1 MTQTMPEAVPDTIK
15 TRPETSGWWSM
26 RPWLHMFLGGLGL
39 WMATVLVTFATSNV
53 NLVPTVILLG
63 SFLVPVAFV
72 TYAFGHADQV
82 VTAQRIFTAFVYGGV
97 LGVLGASVLEAAFLK
112 QPTGPAYVG
121 VGLIEEAAKL
131 AALWLVARR
140 LPRYTM
146 RDGIVLGAAV
156 GFGFAAFESAGY
168 AFNALFTAGGPSL
181 LNLVETEVLRG
192 ILTPVGHGL
201 WTAILGGTLFGV
213 AARRGRLRL
222 SRAVLGSYVLVALL
236 HGLWDASRGIAVWLT
251 LLLTAT
257 PVQWALIELGRA
269 PDVTPGQLHLFTI
282 LSWGLLALDALLG
295 VMILRGRWR
304 RATTRDQPHT
314 PAPLPLVTAAL
325 LVAALVLAGC
335 STSSAS
341 TAGTTSSSATT
352 PAVAVAPSALAL
364 QQQFVKV
371 VKQVGP
377 SVVLIQTSQGL
388 GSGIVFDA
396 NGNVVT
402 NNHVVQGASGF
413 QVTLADGKQYP
424 ARLVGSFATDDL
436 AVLHIDAGGLHPAGF
451 ADSSQLEVGD
461 VALAIGNP
469 LGLQSSVTEG
479 IVSALGRT
487 VNEENGVALPNVIQ
501 TSAPINPGNSG
512 GALVDLKGRVIGI
525 PTLAATD
532 PQLGGGAAGGIG
544 FAIPS
549 NTVRDVA
556 AQLISQGKVTNS
568 HRAWLGVEVAATT
581 SGGLLITEVQPG
593 GPAAKAGI
601 RAGELVTK
609 LNGTATPDPAVL
621 ADVLAGLR
629 PGQTVTVTAARP
641 GGAGRTVRVTL
652 GQFPG

>member
-1 MTQTMPEAVPDTIK
+1 MTQTMPEAVPAT
-15 TRPETSGWWSM
+15 TLTNPETDGWWSR
-26 RPWLHMFLGGLGL
+26 RPWLHMLLGGLGL
-39 WMATVLVTFATSNV
+39 WVATVVVTFATSNA

-97 LGVLGASVLEAAFLK
+97 LGVLGASVLEAAFLR
-112 QPTGPAYVG
+112 QPSGPAYVG

-257 PVQWALIELGRA
+257 PVQWALIELGHA
-269 PDVTPGQLHLFTI
+269 PEVTAAQVHLFTI

-295 VMILRGRWR
+295 VVILRGRWR
-304 RATTRDQPHT
+304 RATDRDRPHPRT
-314 PAPLPLVTAAL
+314 PLPLVTVAL
-325 LVAALVLAGC
+325 VVAALVLAGC
-335 STSSAS
+335 STSPAS
-341 TAGTTSSSATT
+341 STSSSVAT

-388 GSGIVFDA
+388 GSGIVLDA

-402 NNHVVQGASGF
+402 NNHVVQGAGGF

-424 ARLVGSFATDDL
+424 ARLVGSFAADDL

-451 ADSSQLEVGD
+451 ADSSQLQVGD
-461 VALAIGNP
+461 VTLAIGNP

-512 GALVDLKGRVIGI
+512 GALVDLQGRVIGI

-532 PQLGGGAAGGIG
+532 PQLGGGAAAGIG

-581 SGGLLITEVQPG
+581 SGGLLITKVEPG

-601 RAGELVTK
+601 EAGELVTNV
-609 LNGTATPDPAVL
+609 NGTATPDPGTL

-629 PGQTVTVTAARP
+629 PGQTVTVAAARP
-641 GGAGRTVRVTL
+641 GGAERTVRVTL